1 MEDDPIEAEQL
12 EVLETLLGRRLTQ
25 SEFQGFLI
33 VGNRFVDRFG
43 HSRIGELGR
52 VFYTDSPHG
61 RRALAASLA
70 RVAAT
75 LGSYEQFANAFP
87 VTIIP
92 PLPAYPLLPIVGIET
107 LQPIVYRVLG
117 RGNRE
122 VDHIRATGHLS
133 MRSQPSEAV
142 LRTTPRG
149 HWCAYEKWATPE
161 ETSRALQILPEW
173 RDCSV
178 RATIR
183 TTSIADSAFVA
194 YSVDPNDPG
203 TKGLTFHGYFFEGVT
218 QDHDEA
224 PYILPGTA
232 VQICVYGAPRVESLE
247 DWDDRLEVWQT
258 RPLPTSTAASKPAD
272 DDAASPAHTHRPA

>member
-12 EVLETLLGRRLTQ
+12 EVLETLLGRRLTE

-43 HSRIGELGR
+43 HSRMGELGR
-52 VFYTDSPHG
+52 VFHTESPHG

-133 MRSQPSEAV
+133 
-142 LRTTPRG
+142 
-149 HWCAYEKWATPE
+149 
-161 ETSRALQILPEW
+161 
-173 RDCSV
+173 
-178 RATIR
+178 
-183 TTSIADSAFVA
+183 
-194 YSVDPNDPG
+194 
-203 TKGLTFHGYFFEGVT
+203 
-218 QDHDEA
+218 
-224 PYILPGTA
+224 
-232 VQICVYGAPRVESLE
+232 
-247 DWDDRLEVWQT
+247 
-258 RPLPTSTAASKPAD
+258 
-272 DDAASPAHTHRPA
+272 